1 MIFVLLPL
9 TGAVIGWIT
18 NVLAIRL
25 LFRPL
30 HPVRLGPLV
39 FQGLIPKRREQ
50 IAINVGDVVARQLFS
65 VDELAAR
72 LDMPVMQQEVERVVR
87 EAVECWC
94 EEKMMMLPG
103 AVRQMFSNKLRDM
116 VAAEVA
122 RHLPQMSE
130 LFFTRMGEQVDIRTV
145 VADKINALPL
155 NEVEG
160 LVLTVASRELKQIE
174 LLGALLG
181 LAIGLLQA
189 VLVYWLA

>member
-9 TGAVIGWIT
+9 TGAVIGWLT

-72 LDMPVMQQEVERVVR
+72 LDMPLMQQEVERVVR
-87 EAVECWC
+87 EAVERWC
-94 EEKMMMLPG
+94 GEKMMMLPG
-103 AVRQMFSNKLRDM
+103 SVRQMCSNKLRDM

-122 RHLPQMSE
+122 RHLPQMAE
-130 LFFTRMGEQVDIRTV
+130 LFFTRMEEQVDIRTV

-181 LAIGLLQA
+181 LVIGLLQA